1 MIRHLVTVV
10 FLVAAI
16 ALYTAGAARPATV
29 LLLLGVLAE
38 ATFWYRLSGERR
50 QKQKKPG
57 GGT

>member
-1 MIRHLVTVV
+1 VIHHLVTIVI
-10 FLVAAI
+10 LVAAI

-38 ATFWYRLSGERR
+38 ATFWYRLSGKRR
-50 QKQKKPG
+50 QTQKKPG